1 MPEQL
6 TRFPLPNTSR
16 IAFRPFNLS
25 LRLNVKRSKSGE
37 DTLIGLLLVGNGQLV
52 SALGAAALEDKPST
66 SGTHARPKSKFPIT
80 LYLTRLICAFHCS
93 YSLPSNFYL
102 CDESLIIKI

>member
-25 LRLNVKRSKSGE
+25 LRLNVKRSESGAN
-37 DTLIGLLLVGNGQLV
+37 TLIGLLLVGNGQFV
-52 SALGAAALEDKPST
+52 AALST
-66 SGTHARPKSKFPIT
+66 A
-80 LYLTRLICAFHCS
+80 
-93 YSLPSNFYL
+93 SL
-102 CDESLIIKI
+102 